1 MTTSALVLATSLPTS
16 LPTSAVD
23 LDRLRLPMPDTPFAE
38 CGGCTPLPPRSR
50 PPHGDEHVMGLYRWV
65 LGHHLVFCVWRL
77 MCDYSSPTGSEDALA
92 DLHNAYS
99 ALLLYAGSCTEEV
112 YAAGIRARMAA
123 CHPGFSGMWARDYE
137 RVHQLLGQVLPA
149 AGRRLKRAVR
159 FNRLVHIAVA
169 KRLVPSGGSLRR
181 DSGNQASVTTDA
193 ERNLL
198 DSFFLIERAVVC
210 RHEFADQLMCR
221 IILALTDLAI
231 HPVSARYGREEIN
244 RFQAEL
250 TGHLEPLPRLAAMAP
265 SARLEQRL

>member
-1 MTTSALVLATSLPTS
+1 MTTATPVLPTS
-16 LPTSAVD
+16 TVD

-38 CGGCTPLPPRSR
+38 CGGCTPLPPGSW
-50 PPHGDEHVMGLYRWV
+50 PTHGDEHVMSLYRWV

-77 MCDYSSPTGSEDALA
+77 MCDYLSQTGSENALA
-92 DLHNAYS
+92 DLYDAYS
-99 ALLLYAGSCTEEV
+99 ALLLYAGSCTEEI
-112 YAAGIRARMAA
+112 YAVAIRPRMAA

-137 RVHQLLGQVLPA
+137 RVHQLLGRVPPA

-193 ERNLL
+193 ERDLL
-198 DSFFLIERAVVC
+198 DSFFLTERALVC
-210 RHEFADQLMCR
+210 RHEFADQLTRR
-221 IILALTDLAI
+221 IILALTDLTI

-250 TGHLEPLPRLAAMAP
+250 TGHLEPLPRLAVMAP